1 MAHDEDFHPSLK
13 VFEKQPLGGLDR
25 RAIVGVLAEK
35 GASVA
40 KSDLEAQRAKLKKVG
55 TAIAPDACV
64 LLLGGSNGILRSV
77 AIQLLFAE
85 KVAVHAVHRDSE
97 QMQIGVHHARA
108 ISDAATAASA
118 YGIFRNDDA
127 LRPQTIE
134 TVAHELKKK
143 FRVVHVIDGIA
154 AGAMKRMPEF
164 GPGRV
169 RDLDVAFDPVRQI
182 PDYSKPENVRRAGL
196 VEVPVVTPIE
206 VERTL
211 KMMGSGAWLWS
222 EQLAAA
228 GLLVPKE
235 SIVAFADYDYEP
247 DDPVYA
253 KSPLSLAKNQ
263 QRERMKEIRDRF
275 GARTVRI
282 CYPAMNTTAIGT
294 IPGGCLMFAG
304 NAQVGIR
311 HGSYKNLRR
320 LAHDTMA
327 MFAKGFDDREL
338 RLDVE
343 YQKGL
348 DEFHALKREMSE
360 TNYLDRIKDVIGH
373 ADL

>member
-1 MAHDEDFHPSLK
+1 MPHDDDFHPSLK
-13 VFEKQPLGGLDR
+13 VFEKLPLGGLDR
-25 RAIVGVLAEK
+25 RAIVGTLAER

-40 KSDLEAQRAKLKKVG
+40 KSDLESQRSKVTKVG
-55 TAIAPDACV
+55 TSIANDACV
-64 LLLGGSNGILRSV
+64 LLLGGSNGILRAV
-77 AIQLLFAE
+77 AVQLLFAE
-85 KVAVHAVHRDSE
+85 KVPVTCVHRDSE

-108 ISDAATAASA
+108 ISEAASA
-118 YGIFRNDDA
+118 AGIPCSFRNDDA

-134 TVAHELKKK
+134 AVVDELKQK
-143 FRVVHVIDGIA
+143 FRVVHLIDGIA

-164 GPGRV
+164 GAGKV
-169 RDLDVAFDPVRQI
+169 RDLDVAFDPVRQV
-182 PDYSKPENVRRAGL
+182 PDYSKAENVRRVGL
-196 VEVPVVTPIE
+196 VEVPLVTPIE

-222 EQLAAA
+222 EQLAAK
-228 GLLVPKE
+228 GLLSNE

-263 QRERMKEIRDRF
+263 QRERMKQIRDQW

-311 HGSYKNLRR
+311 HGSYKNLRA
-320 LAHDTMA
+320 LAHDTMK
-327 MFAKGFDDREL
+327 MFQKGFDDREL

-348 DEFHALKREMSE
+348 DEFHALKRDMSE

-373 ADL
+373 PDL